1 MNSRNF
7 AMVLAIIVGSG
18 LLYYTN
24 EDEYS
29 DDVEIPTA
37 IASFSG
43 LAVDQVTRVEM
54 MLGDSSVVLERE
66 GEDWKVPSAWNYPG
80 DQAEIERLL
89 QDIQSITGA
98 HQRASKAQSHGT
110 FEVGDRGGLKVALKD
125 SAGTSLADLVIGK
138 ADGYQRSFIRIGGSD
153 EVYSVAPNLRN
164 RVGFAG
170 GSLEAGRWTHK
181 MLFQLPPDA
190 VVTRMHIQ
198 TPEANAQLDW
208 KNSPQSVPED
218 PTQVTVVSGSDDPLW
233 MVRFSSEV
241 ESVPADEST
250 VKGIITALK
259 NVQAAEPADPTDAP
273 ALGLDPVQSF
283 IEIELADGSIHT
295 IQFGSEQDLS
305 VGGKGVA
312 ARVIGNHRTVLVRD
326 WVEESLLK
334 VGEVLR
340 AVVEPEAP
348 PAEVEQADAVN
359 LPTEQVAPAVPGE
372 DEAADEN
379 PEPDSDG

>member
-1 MNSRNF
+1 MNSRNL

-29 DDVEIPTA
+29 GPVEIPTA
-37 IASFSG
+37 FTSFSD

-54 MLGDSSVVLERE
+54 MQGDSSVVLERE
-66 GEDWKVPSAWNYPG
+66 GEDWKVPSVWNYPG
-80 DQAEIERLL
+80 DQPEIERLL
-89 QDIQSITGA
+89 LDIQSITGA
-98 HQRASKAQSHGT
+98 HQRASKAGSHGT
-110 FEVGDRGGLKVALKD
+110 FEVGDTGGLKVALKG
-125 SAGTSLADLVIGK
+125 SAGNSLADLVIGK
-138 ADGYQRSFIRIGGSD
+138 ADGFQRSFIRVGGSD
-153 EVYSVAPNLRN
+153 EVYSVSPNLRN
-164 RVGFAG
+164 RAGFAG
-170 GSLEAGRWTHK
+170 GSLEAGRWADK
-181 MLFQLPPDA
+181 MLFQLPSDA

-198 TPEANAQLDW
+198 TPEANAQLNW
-208 KNSPQSVPED
+208 NSSPEPITED
-218 PTQVTVVSGSDDPLW
+218 PSQVTVLSGSDDPLW
-233 MVRFSSEV
+233 MVRLSSEV
-241 ESVPADEST
+241 EPVPADETT

-259 NVQAAEPADPTDAP
+259 NVRAEEPADPADAS
-273 ALGLDPVQSF
+273 ALGLEPVQSF

-326 WVEESLLK
+326 WVQESLLK

-348 PAEVEQADAVN
+348 PAQVEKADAGN
-359 LPTEQVAPAVPGE
+359 PPTDQAAPAVPG
-372 DEAADEN
+372 DGEAAEGN

>member
-37 IASFSG
+37 ISSFSG

-66 GEDWKVPSAWNYPG
+66 GEDWKVPSAWNYPA

-89 QDIQSITGA
+89 LDIQSITGA

-110 FEVGDRGGLKVALKD
+110 FEVGDRGGLKVALTD
-125 SAGTSLADLVIGK
+125 SAGKSLADLVIGK
-138 ADGYQRSFIRIGGSD
+138 ADGYQRSFIRIGGTD

-164 RVGFAG
+164 RAGFAG

-181 MLFQLPPDA
+181 MLFQLPSDA

-198 TPEANAQLDW
+198 TPEANAQLNW
-208 KNSPQSVPED
+208 KSSPEPIPED
-218 PTQVTVVSGSDDPLW
+218 PAQVTVVAGSDDPLW

-241 ESVPADEST
+241 ESVPADDST

-259 NVQAAEPADPTDAP
+259 NVQAAEPADPADAS
-273 ALGLDPVQSF
+273 ALGLEPVQSF

-326 WVEESLLK
+326 WVKDSLLK

-340 AVVEPEAP
+340 AVVEAEAP
-348 PAEVEQADAVN
+348 PAEAEPADTVNPPTDEAV
-359 LPTEQVAPAVPGE
+359 PAVPAEG
-372 DEAADEN
+372 EAAEGN
-379 PEPDSDG
+379 PQPDSDG